1 MNIKLKIKKL
11 NPEAI
16 LPSYAHKGDAGM
28 DLFSIKDYILKPGE
42 RVFIETGLAFEIEEG
57 YEIQIRP
64 RSGLALKYGLSIVNS
79 PGTVDSGYRGPINI
93 ILINHGQ
100 ETFTV
105 NKGDKVAQAVLNK
118 IEKAEIEEVS
128 ELSESQRGDGGFG
141 STGIK

>member
-1 MNIKLKIKKL
+1 MKLKIKKL
-11 NPEAI
+11 NSDAI

>member
-1 MNIKLKIKKL
+1 MKLKIKKL

>member
-1 MNIKLKIKKL
+1 MKLKIKKL
-11 NPEAI
+11 SSDAI